1 MRSPR
6 RIPILA
12 KTLTPGSIASIAST
26 GAVFAIIAIIAILAM
41 PLPLPAQAPSPAPPA
56 PARDTAIDPEILRL
70 RESAWRAWFGGDEAA
85 LRSLLPP
92 EFIGIDMGDGPF
104 SDLEKT
110 IVESRAFHA
119 GGGRLVRL
127 EFPETRAQRL
137 GDVVVLYGRYS
148 VVLESEGQERTLA
161 GRLTEIFVLREG
173 RWWHPGWHLDL
184 ASTGGGVAEP

>member
-12 KTLTPGSIASIAST
+12 KSLPPGSIASSRAICGI
-26 GAVFAIIAIIAILAM
+26 GAIFAILALHAM
-41 PLPLPAQAPSPAPPA
+41 PLPAQAPSPTPPA
-56 PARDTAIDPEILRL
+56 APAIDPEILRL

-92 EFIGIDMGDGPF
+92 EFLGIDMGDGPF

-110 IVESRAFHA
+110 VAESRAFRA

-161 GRLTEIFVLREG
+161 GRLTELFVLREG